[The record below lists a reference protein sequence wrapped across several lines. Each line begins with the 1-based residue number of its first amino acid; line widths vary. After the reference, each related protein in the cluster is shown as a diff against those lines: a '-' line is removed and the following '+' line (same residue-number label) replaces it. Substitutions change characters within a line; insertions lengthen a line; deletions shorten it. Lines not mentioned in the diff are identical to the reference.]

1 MNAPD
6 VYMEKIAVGGG
17 LPNDLVSLDEKP
29 EVNIKNLAKAK
40 KKDINEL
47 VICILD
53 RDRHLELIKK
63 CREIGTR
70 IMLISDGDVSG
81 VIATAEEDSGVD
93 MYIGIGGSPEGVLAA
108 AALRCI
114 GGQMQT
120 RLNFRDEEEIKR
132 ARKIGINDLNKI
144 YNLNELASG
153 DVMFAATGVTD
164 GNMLKGVK
172 NKEGFAFTESIVMRS
187 ATQTIR
193 KIKAKHSL
201 KSKL

>member
-1 MNAPD
+1 MSKPAAIPIGFF
-6 VYMEKIAVGGG
+6 K
-17 LPNDLVSLDEKP
+17 SLS
-29 EVNIKNLAKAK
+29 NIFVFNKLSFSSSLK
-40 KKDINEL
+40 
-47 VICILD
+47 
-53 RDRHLELIKK
+53 RF
-63 CREIGTR
+63 G
-70 IMLISDGDVSG
+70 
-81 VIATAEEDSGVD
+81 
-93 MYIGIGGSPEGVLAA
+93 
-108 AALRCI
+108 
-114 GGQMQT
+114 T

-187 ATQTIR
+187 STQTIR